1 MQPSAQPRHAAATL
15 LAGVL
20 ACVLLSCCGSGT
32 RNRSEAS
39 NSATL
44 PAYLTEPVTPKQR
57 LIGRGA
63 RLIVDD
69 GCAACHL
76 TAAGRGIA
84 PSFDHFAGHRV
95 TLADGRRV
103 LVDEHF
109 LREALLDPGVSPI
122 EGYDPE
128 AMRAAVRRVRLS
140 SKPGEVAALAAF
152 IEEIGPEDEE
162 SEAG

>member
-1 MQPSAQPRHAAATL
+1 
-15 LAGVL
+15 
-20 ACVLLSCCGSGT
+20 
-32 RNRSEAS
+32 
-39 NSATL
+39 
-44 PAYLTEPVTPKQR
+44 
-57 LIGRGA
+57 
-63 RLIVDD
+63 
-69 GCAACHL
+69 
-76 TAAGRGIA
+76 
-84 PSFDHFAGHRV
+84 
-95 TLADGRRV
+95 
-103 LVDEHF
+103 VDEHF